1 MKPTYLDAG
10 KLAWYPDIACPVC
23 GGDVNSWDKRCSRA
37 LGYRQIVCE
46 GCISEEYQVTVEN
59 LRYVMEN
66 HFGLVPCPGIIIHR
80 LARSLSTSKER
91 IESTVMRSTAIL
103 VDTIKIVKSLLWTS

>member
-1 MKPTYLDAG
+1 MKLTYSDAG

-46 GCISEEYQVTVEN
+46 GCISEEYQITVEN
-59 LRYVMEN
+59 LRYVLEN
-66 HFGLVPCPGIIIHR
+66 HFGLVPCPGI
-80 LARSLSTSKER
+80 
-91 IESTVMRSTAIL
+91 
-103 VDTIKIVKSLLWTS
+103 

>member
-1 MKPTYLDAG
+1 MKPTYSDAR
-10 KLAWYPDIACPVC
+10 KLAWYPDLVCPVC

-66 HFGLVPCPGIIIHR
+66 HFGLVPCPGI
-80 LARSLSTSKER
+80 
-91 IESTVMRSTAIL
+91 
-103 VDTIKIVKSLLWTS
+103 